1 MCVIRTMAGNS
12 SMLRRAL
19 GLVVIAMCVIA
30 ACNQSA
36 SSPTTPSTVGYAG
49 EWSGATSQNQPI
61 SFSVS
66 ADQQVTSLSV
76 GWAFNGCSAIGTSSA
91 KSFPITNPQP
101 PGPPPWDNPG
111 FVYGGQGQDGSVWA
125 VTGAFTSTQTAT
137 GNVEVVGVP
146 NCGNTIATWNA
157 TRH

>member
-1 MCVIRTMAGNS
+1 MRVIRSMAGNGAMS
-12 SMLRRAL
+12 RRAF
-19 GLVVIAMCVIA
+19 GLVAIATCAIVS
-30 ACNQSA
+30 CNHST
-36 SSPTTPSTVGYAG
+36 SSLTTPSTTGYAG
-49 EWSGATSQNQPI
+49 EWSGTTSQNQPL

-66 ADQQVTSLSV
+66 ADQQVTSVTV

-101 PGPPPWDNPG
+101 PGPPPWNNPG

-137 GNVEVVGVP
+137 GNVEVVAVP